1 MARGRAPSRR
11 IAVVASDARRLLHL
25 RAPLLSAITAQGHK
39 LLCLAGSAGKG
50 DIPALADLGAE
61 HASFPLGGPLLRTL
75 GDRTAIEA
83 LRTRLTAWQPSVVL
97 GIGLKPMVLAARAA
111 ARIEGTRTVLIAP
124 SLTGLSSGPERRPGI
139 ATRWL
144 VQRALN
150 SAHALV
156 VHNSAD
162 EVRLRDAGVVPEAL
176 AVHVLPGAGV
186 DLARFAP
193 LPLPPLDRGLVFL
206 MLTQRRRTKGILE
219 FCEAAR
225 RVKAKAPGARFVLA
239 TNVPPDGIGGI
250 DTEQLRA
257 FDDCVEMTGAPDDAR
272 ALIGAAHV
280 FVLPSYGEGIAQ
292 EVVEALACGRPA
304 ITTDVPGCRET
315 VDERVS
321 GVLVPPRDVL
331 ALAAAMESFLRR
343 PDLIP
348 WMAQASRHKA
358 ERRFDAQTVNGAL
371 LRMLGLSEQGV
382 AEKV

>member
-1 MARGRAPSRR
+1 MARGMAPSRR
-11 IAVVASDARRLLHL
+11 IAVVASDAGRLLHL
-25 RAPLLSAITAQGHK
+25 RAPLLAAIAAQGHK
-39 LLCLAGSAGKG
+39 LLCLTGSAGKA
-50 DIPALADLGAE
+50 DIPDFAELGAE
-61 HASFPLGGPLLRTL
+61 HASFPLGSPYLRTL
-75 GDRTAIEA
+75 GDRNAIEA
-83 LRTRLTAWQPSVVL
+83 LRTRLTAWQPNVVL
-97 GIGLKPMVLAARAA
+97 GIGLKPMVLAARAS
-111 ARIEGTRTVLIAP
+111 ARIEGGRRVLIAP

-144 VQRALN
+144 VQRAFN
-150 SAHALV
+150 TAHALV
-156 VHNSAD
+156 VYNSAD
-162 EVRLRDAGVVPEAL
+162 EARLRDAGVVPGTL

-206 MLTQRRRTKGILE
+206 MLSQRRRNKGVIE

-225 RVKAKAPGARFVLA
+225 RVKAKAPGSRFVLA
-239 TNVPPDGIGGI
+239 TNLPSDGMGDI

-257 FDDCVEMTGAPDDAR
+257 FEDCVEMTGAADDAR
-272 ALIGAAHV
+272 ALIGSAHV
-280 FVLPSYGEGIAQ
+280 FVLPSYSEGLAQ

-321 GVLVPPRDVL
+321 GVLVPPRDVM
-331 ALAAAMESFLRR
+331 ALAAAMEGFLRR

-358 ERRFDAQTVNGAL
+358 ERRFDVQTVNDAL
-371 LRMLGLSEQGV
+371 LRMLGLSEKGV
-382 AEKV
+382 AVKV